1 MYYYIGGVIL
11 FMREYVHN
19 APAGQ
24 EGELDPLMLE
34 FTGIYDMPK
43 VGTGNWIQ
51 VLTIEFQVFLPLNR
65 LSICLMGFQ

>member
-1 MYYYIGGVIL
+1 MLVTSDFSFTNKTGHPLYYYIGGVIL

-43 VGTGNWIQ
+43 VGTGN
-51 VLTIEFQVFLPLNR
+51 
-65 LSICLMGFQ
+65 